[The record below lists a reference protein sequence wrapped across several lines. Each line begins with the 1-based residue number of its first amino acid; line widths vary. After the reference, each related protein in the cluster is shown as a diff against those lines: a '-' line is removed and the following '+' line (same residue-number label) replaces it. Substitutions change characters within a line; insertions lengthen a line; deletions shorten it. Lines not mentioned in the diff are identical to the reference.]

1 MNLVQRFVENEREL
15 VCESILVSK
24 VQFVGEREKMEG
36 GKERKKRKKREKRE
50 GAPFTHHGCT
60 R

>member
-1 MNLVQRFVENEREL
+1 MNENWFANHSGF
-15 VCESILVSK
+15 ESAVRRRK
-24 VQFVGEREKMEG
+24 RKKARWRGR
-36 GKERKKRKKREKRE
+36 RKKRKKREKRE